1 MLSGDLILVRGPD
14 YIVYC
19 VQSAGHPLG
28 RVIGYFVKILSVI
41 TSDIWTEWPHNDP
54 ICKLHLNDKQNG
66 NAKQE
71 HFVFDSP
78 LDVSGISGIGVLG
91 LLIR

>member
-1 MLSGDLILVRGPD
+1 MLSGDLILVWGPD

-41 TSDIWTEWPHNDP
+41 TSDIWTEWPHIVATYAITSYTAD
-54 ICKLHLNDKQNG
+54 
-66 NAKQE
+66 
-71 HFVFDSP
+71 
-78 LDVSGISGIGVLG
+78 
-91 LLIR
+91 